1 MKHHWRWSYAAPSEQ
16 QVNYLN
22 LSSKLNQSS
31 LQRFLINTRDDPNL
45 VLSLLVQLK
54 EHGVSPNV
62 NAYATLVRIL
72 SNWGLDRK
80 LDSVL
85 VELIENEER
94 GFSVMDLI
102 EVIGEDGEE
111 DNQSLVLIRVS
122 GALSKRL
129 DCVPDIKACNFLLN
143 RLIEFG
149 KTDMVVSLFRQLKQL
164 GLCDIGN

>member
-1 MKHHWRWSYAAPSEQ
+1 M
-16 QVNYLN
+16 NYLN
-22 LSSKLNQSS
+22 LSSKFNQSS
-31 LQRFLINTRDDPNL
+31 LQRFLINTRDDPNIA
-45 VLSLLVQLK
+45 LSLLVQLK

-80 LDSVL
+80 LNSVL

-122 GALSKRL
+122 GAL
-129 DCVPDIKACNFLLN
+129 VKAY
-143 RLIEFG
+143 
-149 KTDMVVSLFRQLKQL
+149 VVSAFLTRLSMFCFRVN
-164 GLCDIGN
+164 G

>member
-1 MKHHWRWSYAAPSEQ
+1 M
-16 QVNYLN
+16 NYLN

-31 LQRFLINTRDDPNL
+31 LQRFLINTRDDPNIA
-45 VLSLLVQLK
+45 LSLLVQLK

-80 LDSVL
+80 LNSVL

-122 GALSKRL
+122 GAL
-129 DCVPDIKACNFLLN
+129 VKAY
-143 RLIEFG
+143 
-149 KTDMVVSLFRQLKQL
+149 VVSAFLTRLSMICFRVN
-164 GLCDIGN
+164 G